1 MTESSLPVLIAVK
14 LKDHGGDQYVRVNEL
29 EPFARLCG
37 KTAGAT
43 HPAHIVRAFAV
54 AFSHGNLKSQP
65 KLFCSKLVSK

>member
-14 LKDHGGDQYVRVNEL
+14 LEHRQGDQYVRVNQL

-37 KTAGAT
+37 RNVQAT

-54 AFSHGNLKSQP
+54 AFSQGNLKTQP
-65 KLFCSKLVSK
+65 KLFHSKLVSK